1 MGNTDCR
8 SERGQRREPPAEG
21 GSAAWEPAAVRDARY
36 RWVVLGAGT
45 LAAAGYAAVPLG
57 LAAIAPE
64 LASSYDL
71 SIEQVGLLFGLSA
84 LGQVFLL
91 LPWGLAADRFGERL
105 VIGIGLAA
113 TAAALA
119 AATATDRFATLLVV
133 L

>member
-1 MGNTDCR
+1 MGKTDCR
-8 SERGQRREPPAEG
+8 SGRGQRREPPAEG

-64 LASSYDL
+64 LASHYDL
-71 SIEQVGLLFGLSA
+71 SVQQIGLLFGA
-84 LGQVFLL
+84 TGIGQVILL

-105 VIGIGLAA
+105 VIG
-113 TAAALA
+113 
-119 AATATDRFATLLVV
+119 
-133 L
+133 